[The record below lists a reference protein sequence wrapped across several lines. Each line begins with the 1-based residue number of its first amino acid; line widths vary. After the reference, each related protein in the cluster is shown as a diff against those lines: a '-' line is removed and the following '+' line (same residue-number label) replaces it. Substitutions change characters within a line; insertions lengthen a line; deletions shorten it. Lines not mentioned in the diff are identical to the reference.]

1 MEYKWYETKE
11 YNKFCDFV
19 FACEADALKAVAE
32 FMKKCKYFEITDI
45 SCQEVRKYQG
55 KGHPIRQLA
64 DYSPYSWIH
73 D

>member
-1 MEYKWYETKE
+1 M
-11 YNKFCDFV
+11 
-19 FACEADALKAVAE
+19 FACEEDALKAVAE
-32 FMKKCKYFEITDI
+32 FMKKCKYLEITDI

-55 KGHPIRQLA
+55 KGRPMRQLA